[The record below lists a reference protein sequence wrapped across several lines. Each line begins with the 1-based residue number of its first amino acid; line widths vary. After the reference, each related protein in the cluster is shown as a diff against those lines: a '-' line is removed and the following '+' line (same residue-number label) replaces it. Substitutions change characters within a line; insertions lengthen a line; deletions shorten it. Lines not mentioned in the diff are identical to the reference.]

1 MSDERF
7 CFLADWYD
15 VQACFNRRYQL
26 LFYPIDCSVELYEIK
41 TKKHFLKRCKQDL
54 SLSQLYVG
62 NTITIHSRTMKI
74 VEYGDAFTSR
84 ALSNNQQKTIAVL
97 TIGHLKKLGQTIDS
111 IYKCGLKIS
120 KMRQVQV
127 SSQEAYELLMANQN
141 KPNFTF
147 FTNSLSEGPILVMEL
162 IGADAHNKWVS
173 IIGQSDVTQQY
184 GEEALQVI
192 EEKILSSRR
201 MARNTAVYQGT
212 TCCIIKPHII
222 QSGMAGA
229 LIFEIQKAG
238 FEISAIQTVN
248 FTKPNAEEFL
258 EVYKG
263 VLHEYPDMVDE
274 FISGISIAME
284 IKMPAEEAYGKFR
297 EFCGPHDPE
306 MARTLRPRT
315 MRALF
320 GLDKIKNAVHCTD
333 LPDDAML
340 EVEYFFRILD
350 Q

>member
-7 CFLADWYD
+7 CFLVDWYD
-15 VQACFNRRYQL
+15 AQACFNRRYQL
-26 LFYPIDCSVELYEIK
+26 LFYPCDSSVELFEIK
-41 TKKHFLKRCKQDL
+41 TKRHFLKRCKQDI
-54 SLSQLYVG
+54 SLANLYVG
-62 NTITIHSRTMKI
+62 NTLTILSRTMKI
-74 VEYGDAFTSR
+74 VDYADAYTSR

-97 TIGHLKKLGQTIDS
+97 TSAHLKKLGQTLDS
-111 IYKCGLKIS
+111 IYKCGLKIAS
-120 KMRQVQV
+120 MRQVQI
-127 SSQEAYELLMANQN
+127 SSQEAYYLLEDQQN

-147 FTNSLSEGPILVMEL
+147 FANSLSEGQILIMEL
-162 IGADAHNKWVS
+162 IGNEAQNKWLS

-184 GEEALQVI
+184 SDEAYI
-192 EEKILSSRR
+192 KIHENLLNSRKIG
-201 MARNTAVYQGT
+201 RNTAVYQNT

-222 QSGMAGA
+222 ASGMAGA
-229 LIFEIQKAG
+229 LIYEIQKSG
-238 FEISAIQTVN
+238 FDISAIQTVK

-263 VLHEYPDMVDE
+263 VLNEYPEMVDE
-274 FISGISIAME
+274 LTSGLSIAIE
-284 IKMPAEEAYGKFR
+284 INGPNSYSSFR

-306 MARTLRPRT
+306 MARTLRPQT

-320 GLDKIKNAVHCTD
+320 GLDKIKNGVHCSD